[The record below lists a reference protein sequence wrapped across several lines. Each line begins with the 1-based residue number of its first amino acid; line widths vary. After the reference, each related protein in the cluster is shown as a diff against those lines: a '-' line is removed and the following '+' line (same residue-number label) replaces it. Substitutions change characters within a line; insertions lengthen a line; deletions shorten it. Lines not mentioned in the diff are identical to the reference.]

1 MSEKHEEQLSG
12 ISAVGRNVFSA
23 DLHLPCYSTKAKTR
37 RHERR
42 KVKEVLHQI
51 AVEEDLFKV

>member
-1 MSEKHEEQLSG
+1 MSEKHEEQLG
-12 ISAVGRNVFSA
+12 GMSAGGRNDFSA
-23 DLHLPCYSTKAKTR
+23 SAHLPSSHTKEQTR

-51 AVEEDLFKV
+51 AVEEDLISE

>member
-1 MSEKHEEQLSG
+1 MSEKHEEQLG
-12 ISAVGRNVFSA
+12 GMSAVGRNDFSA
-23 DLHLPCYSTKAKTR
+23 DLHMPSTSTKAKTR

-51 AVEEDLFKV
+51 AVEEDLFGS